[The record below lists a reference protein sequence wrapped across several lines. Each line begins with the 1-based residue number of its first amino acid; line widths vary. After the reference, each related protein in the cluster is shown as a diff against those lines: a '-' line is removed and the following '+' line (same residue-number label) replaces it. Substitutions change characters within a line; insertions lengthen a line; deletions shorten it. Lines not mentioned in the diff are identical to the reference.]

1 MSTAPS
7 RREATHERIVEAAAR
22 TLRSKGYAGVGVA
35 DVMQQA
41 GLTHGGFYAHFK
53 SREALLAEAMERAGR
68 DGVESI
74 SKRIS
79 QRVAKGQSSLR
90 ALIECYLSDR
100 YLTEVDAGCVV
111 AALGAE
117 MHRQSAELLEPAALR
132 VHGLVGLVE
141 KFLPAGSTR
150 EQAMAITSA
159 MVGSLQ
165 LARTLGANA
174 DGKAMLAA
182 TRAALI
188 AQYDTA

>member
-1 MSTAPS
+1 MSTTPS
-7 RREATHERIVEAAAR
+7 RRELTHERIVEAAAR

-68 DGVESI
+68 DGVESV
-74 SKRIS
+74 SKRIG
-79 QRVAKGQSSLR
+79 QRVAKGQSPLR

-100 YLTEVDAGCVV
+100 YLTEMDAGCVV

-117 MHRQSAELLEPAALR
+117 MHRQSAELLAPAAVR
-132 VHGLVGLVE
+132 VNGLVGLVQ
-141 KFLPAGSTR
+141 KSLPAGGTH
-150 EQAMAITSA
+150 EQAMAITGA

-174 DGKAMLAA
+174 EGKAMLAA
-182 TRAALI
+182 TREALV
-188 AQYDTA
+188 AQYDRP